1 MVHSLVFPK
10 WQEGAESIREN
21 RVNPTP
27 HSIVSHLF
35 LYQLSFHWK
44 FWTLSSL
51 SKSLLFSR
59 VKTRHICAFSSVSFL
74 ASYHSMSLLLLGKL
88 LKKVNAPSLSLH
100 FQLISQP
107 KANWLQFYLI
117 IKLKLL
123 SPKLLKTFSLLN
135 QMIISFEVS
144 SACLSTD
151 HILFLKLSFCLL

>member
-1 MVHSLVFPK
+1 MGRYRWGDKKKENFPSSLVQSLVFPK
-10 WQEGAESIREN
+10 WREGAESIRET
-21 RVNPTP
+21 RVNPTT

-35 LYQLSFHWK
+35 LYHPFTENFELC
-44 FWTLSSL
+44 LPL

-59 VKTRHICAFSSVSFL
+59 VKTRHICAFNSVSFL

-88 LKKVNAPSLSLH
+88 LKKVNAPSLSLLY

-123 SPKLLKTFSLLN
+123 SPKLVKTFSLLN
-135 QMIISFEVS
+135 QMIISFDVS
-144 SACLSTD
+144 
-151 HILFLKLSFCLL
+151 

>member
-1 MVHSLVFPK
+1 
-10 WQEGAESIREN
+10 
-21 RVNPTP
+21 
-27 HSIVSHLF
+27 
-35 LYQLSFHWK
+35 
-44 FWTLSSL
+44 
-51 SKSLLFSR
+51 
-59 VKTRHICAFSSVSFL
+59 
-74 ASYHSMSLLLLGKL
+74 MSLLLLGKL